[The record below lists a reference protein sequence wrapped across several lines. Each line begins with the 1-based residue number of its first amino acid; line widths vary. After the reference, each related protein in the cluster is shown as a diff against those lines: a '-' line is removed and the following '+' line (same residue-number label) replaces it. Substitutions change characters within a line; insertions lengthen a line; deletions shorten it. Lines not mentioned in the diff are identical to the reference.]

1 MTTIAAHGPA
11 PFVGPAAG
19 PGLFRRVRRVLR
31 AGATF
36 LRLRRNRRGLAE
48 LSDRTLKDIGLR
60 RCEID
65 SIADTVADGGWDMT
79 RMPRGHIAF

>member
-11 PFVGPAAG
+11 LLVGPAAG
-19 PGLFRRVRRVLR
+19 PGLFRRVLR

-36 LRLRRNRRGLAE
+36 LRRRRTRRGLAE

-65 SIADTVADGGWDMT
+65 SIADTVAGGGWDMT
-79 RMPRGHIAF
+79 RMPRGHIGL